1 MKIDLDDYVPGS
13 TFFKWHEVL
22 YCDQWKSHVFP
33 PSLIYHNI
41 IKTIRVMESI
51 RGRLGTPLIIT
62 SFYRPPI
69 YNILI
74 KGAGMSQHTLGLAC
88 DFKSPIIPPKRIRE
102 IIRPELER
110 WNIRMER
117 DTPTW
122 VHIDLKSVNEKDG
135 EAREFYPPGSLG

>member
-1 MKIDLDDYVPGS
+1 
-13 TFFKWHEVL
+13 
-22 YCDQWKSHVFP
+22 
-33 PSLIYHNI
+33 
-41 IKTIRVMESI
+41 MESI

-122 VHIDLKSVNEKDG
+122 VHIDLKSVNERDG
-135 EAREFYPPGSLG
+135 EAREFYPPGSLGG